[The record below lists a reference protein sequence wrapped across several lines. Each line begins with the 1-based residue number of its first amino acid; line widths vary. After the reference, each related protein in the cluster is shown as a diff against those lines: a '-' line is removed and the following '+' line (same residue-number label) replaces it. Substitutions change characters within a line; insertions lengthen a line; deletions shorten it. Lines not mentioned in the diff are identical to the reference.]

1 MHAKADLC
9 PNCIYVCFCD
19 CPATNMTCLPLPAS
33 TSSQSYPLL
42 ARPAGVMATSSVPL
56 QCIHVLMKLWPSR
69 ADDFWS
75 CGQAKTNKNLTD
87 RYLTCTLQI
96 ATIPVQVTST
106 ILWANFFLTRVN
118 SKYVQQ
124 DAVMRSIWNFDQFK
138 IQSGTLTNFYLKDNR
153 RVNEGS
159 S

>member
-1 MHAKADLC
+1 MWHKLNAPIQSVFENGLRVFNHPLFLKFRQLSSQKSCYPFMQHITIIGFFGLHNPAHHTIHLAQFYCLPALINIMHAKADLC

-69 ADDFWS
+69 ADDF
-75 CGQAKTNKNLTD
+75 
-87 RYLTCTLQI
+87 
-96 ATIPVQVTST
+96 
-106 ILWANFFLTRVN
+106 
-118 SKYVQQ
+118 
-124 DAVMRSIWNFDQFK
+124 
-138 IQSGTLTNFYLKDNR
+138 
-153 RVNEGS
+153 
-159 S
+159 